1 MEVNIIDGR
10 NTHEFSLNPKILVD
24 VYRSTSTMP
33 VMLRNNAS
41 YIIPV
46 GTVSEAKEL
55 KKKHSDYI
63 LAGERYGFK
72 VPGFDIGNSPYEAS
86 QIDFKGK
93 IVIFTSTNG
102 TKVLQKIKDSER
114 IFISSFVNIDST
126 VKTVR
131 DLNLKNI
138 DIVTSGRPD
147 GVADED
153 IFFAQAVKGLLL
165 TDDDKVSD
173 YIMKTREGKGT
184 KRLSIIGG
192 SKDIEIALTRNIADF
207 SVIYRDGKIEKY

>member
-72 VPGFDIGNSPYEAS
+72 VPWFDIGNSPYEAS

-131 DLNLKNI
+131 DLNLKNV
-138 DIVTSGRPD
+138 DIITSGRPD

-153 IFFAQAVKGLLL
+153 IFFAQALKGLLL